1 MYTKKV
7 KENLDCGILVAAKV
21 FGGKWK
27 LCVLDAIHRGIV
39 RPADICRY
47 INDASTRVI
56 EMQLAELLF
65 FGVIEKCAEDTFPKK
80 TEYKL
85 TSLGESVLPILIQ
98 MDNWGTANSEFIKE
112 RQKELEEIQ
121 AAWPNIELVTSP

>member
-1 MYTKKV
+1 MYTKKI

-27 LCVLDAIHRGIV
+27 LCVLDAINRGVV

-47 INDASTRVI
+47 IDEASSRVI

-65 FGVIEKCAEDTFPKK
+65 FGVIEKRSEDSYPKK

-85 TSLGESVLPILIQ
+85 TVLGESILPLLAQ
-98 MDNWGTANSEFIKE
+98 MDSWGTAHSEFIKE
-112 RQKELEEIQ
+112 RQKELEENQ
-121 AAWPNIELVTSP
+121 SE